1 MAEKEKQNKKGE
13 CFPRGISEP
22 WSWGSIDYSA
32 GDVIRS
38 DAAILNTEVSAREV
52 DMTSKDVW

>member
-1 MAEKEKQNKKGE
+1 MGL
-13 CFPRGISEP
+13 IY
-22 WSWGSIDYSA
+22 YST

-52 DMTSKDVW
+52 DMTSKDVC